1 MELKSG
7 HIVEQG
13 LTDPVLDDPQ
23 HAYRQIIGNLGTASM
38 TTAIHNMSDAGCLIA
53 VVGASGVGKDSVIDG
68 LLSSSATLKR
78 AKRVITRDPQLPS
91 EDFYPLN
98 TAQFDRA
105 VTDGDFC
112 LHWRA
117 HDLSYGIP
125 KHVLSQVQNGD
136 YVIANLSRSVLL
148 QAAEQFPNLFVLHL
162 SAQPATLAKRLITR
176 GRETESEVVARL
188 ARSTYPLPDGLN
200 IEEVRNDSDLQ
211 ETVQTVIQR
220 LKKRGIYPRKR
231 E

>member
-1 MELKSG
+1 
-7 HIVEQG
+7 
-13 LTDPVLDDPQ
+13 
-23 HAYRQIIGNLGTASM
+23 
-38 TTAIHNMSDAGCLIA
+38 MSDVGCLIA

-68 LLSSSATLKR
+68 LLASSAMFKR
-78 AKRVITRDPQLPS
+78 AKRVITRDPQLPG

-105 VTDGDFC
+105 VADGDFC

-125 KHVLSQVQNGD
+125 NNVLSQVNDGD

-148 QAAEQFPNLFVLHL
+148 QAAEQFPNLVVLHL
-162 SAQPATLAKRLITR
+162 TAQPATLAKRLTAR

-188 ARSTYPLPDGLN
+188 ARSTYPLPDGLD
-200 IEEVRNDSDLQ
+200 IEEVSNDGDLQ

-220 LKKRGIYPRKR
+220 LKKRGKQNPRTR
-231 E
+231 AYS